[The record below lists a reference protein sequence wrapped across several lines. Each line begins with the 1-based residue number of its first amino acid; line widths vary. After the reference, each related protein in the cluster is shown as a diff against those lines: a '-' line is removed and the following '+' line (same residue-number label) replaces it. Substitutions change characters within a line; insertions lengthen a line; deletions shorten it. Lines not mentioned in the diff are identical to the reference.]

1 MMILSLAIDNIFSH
15 NERIAIWRPIT
26 KEEDILIWQGM
37 AHELPKKFLTI
48 KEWKIFGTVCESII
62 DSDVINI
69 RIDEKESKYG
79 CGMV

>member
-1 MMILSLAIDNIFSH
+1 MTLFLAIDNIFSH

-26 KEEDILIWQGM
+26 KVEDILIWQGM
-37 AHELPKKFLTI
+37 AHELPRDLLAI

-69 RIDEKESKYG
+69 RINEKESKYG
-79 CGMV
+79 CDVV